1 MPVQA
6 IKSERDRYI
15 VVLVHPDLALN
26 RRLSRKVR
34 MTKSMTESR
43 ISTTALSGAVQVI
56 RKSNGTNAGIMRG
69 TILMLF
75 ATLLAVS
82 PLPVSAG
89 TPDPVLE
96 WIGVMNTTVLAAGTP
111 PNVTGRV
118 VALVSASVFDAV
130 NGIEPRFRPLHVSP
144 DAPHNASQRAA
155 AIQAAYVILVNLYLA
170 QSGILTTQRNAS
182 LAALAST
189 ENPNSI
195 AAGVAWGQT
204 VADAIWA
211 WRLTDGFAPAP
222 PPFFGVQSIAGTPN
236 ALGFWRPTPPANA
249 SGATPQIAT
258 MTPWV
263 LARPSQFRLPPPLAL
278 NSPEYAADFNEVKNF
293 GSISSTMRSTEQ
305 SEFALF
311 WALNTPLAWN
321 RIAAQLSAAR
331 GLSLTE
337 NAHLFAVLNVTL
349 ADAIIACWD
358 SKYRYVFWRPVT
370 AIRAGL
376 TPSDA
381 DPMWEPWLNTLTGT
395 PAHPEYPSAHS
406 AYSGAAAFILAAA
419 FGENTAFSLTSEI
432 RPGTRSFASFSDA
445 IAEIAD
451 ARVFGGI
458 HFRTS
463 CARANM
469 LGRAVADYVSRHA
482 MRPQG
487 DDQDE

>member
-1 MPVQA
+1 MIQ
-6 IKSERDRYI
+6 K
-15 VVLVHPDLALN
+15 L
-26 RRLSRKVR
+26 
-34 MTKSMTESR
+34 
-43 ISTTALSGAVQVI
+43 I
-56 RKSNGTNAGIMRG
+56 RSKQGPF
-69 TILMLF
+69 LL
-75 ATLLAVS
+75 LLAGVTIRS
-82 PLPVSAG
+82 AMLVLLAALLAAIPSPVSAA

-96 WIGVMNTTVLAAGTP
+96 WIGVMNTTVLAAGTA

-118 VALVSASVFDAV
+118 VALVSVSVFDAV
-130 NGIEPRFRPLHVSP
+130 NGIEPRFRPLHVRP
-144 DAPHNASQRAA
+144 NAPQNASQRAA
-155 AIQAAYVILVNLYLA
+155 AIQAAYAILMNLYGA
-170 QSGILTTQRNAS
+170 TQGVTLTTRRNAS
-182 LAALAST
+182 LAALALS
-189 ENPNSI
+189 EKPESI

-211 WRLTDGFAPAP
+211 WRLTDGFAPTP

-258 MTPWV
+258 MTPWA
-263 LARPSQFRLPPPLAL
+263 LTRPSQFRLPPPLSL
-278 NSPEYAADFNEVKNF
+278 NSPEYVADFYEVKAMGIF
-293 GSISSTMRSTEQ
+293 SGSARTPDQ
-305 SEFALF
+305 SELALF

-321 RIAAQLSAAR
+321 RIAAQLAAAR

-358 SKYRYVFWRPVT
+358 TKYRYVFWRPVT
-370 AIRAGL
+370 AIRTGL
-376 TPSDA
+376 TPADA
-381 DPMWEPWLNTLTGT
+381 DPTWQPWLDTLTGT

-406 AYSGAAAFILAAA
+406 TYSGSAAFILSAE

-432 RPGTRSFASFSDA
+432 GPGTRSFASFSDA
-445 IAEIAD
+445 IAEIVD

-463 CARANM
+463 CLRGNM

-482 MRPQG
+482 MRPRG
-487 DDQDE
+487 DDPDDEKD